1 MKALLRFTVRLFSVG
16 FLLAIIAVAGVIGAI
31 WYYGRDLPDYR
42 ALADYEPAMVS
53 RVYAGNGL
61 LVGEFADERR
71 IFVPIEAIPVKLR
84 QAFLAAEDRT
94 FYEHPGID
102 LPGILNAIYINLR
115 NIGGNRRPIGAS
127 TITQQVAKNFLLTS
141 ETTMTRKIKEMI
153 LAFRIER
160 TFSKNQIFELYLNEI
175 SLGNRSFGV
184 AAAALSYYGK
194 SLKELTVAEMALLA
208 AMPKAPS
215 ALNPRRH
222 PKRATARRNWVLGQM
237 ENNGFITAEETA
249 KAKAEPITLRRWN
262 PSGDVPA
269 GFFVEE
275 IRREMLKRYGDE
287 KLRKGGYV
295 VRSSLNPHYQ
305 KIAYRV
311 LRKGLVAYD
320 RRHGWRGAFTNLG
333 EVTDWA
339 KKLTEYEAIKDY
351 KKRPHPAALG
361 GWRLAIVIEIH
372 DKDTVKT
379 VGKKRVVTRRHAVVG
394 FSDGTKGS
402 IPFQE
407 MTWARERKPEQRLGP
422 SLKKVSD
429 VLKLGDVIAVE
440 PVEQPTNG
448 KKRKKPYPEGTY
460 TLRQVPNV
468 QGAIVVLDPH
478 TGRVLAMVGGY
489 AFGVS
494 QYNRAIQAK
503 RQPGSA
509 FKPFV
514 YLTALDNGYT
524 PSSVILDAP
533 AVIGNYK
540 PQNYDNKYL
549 GLMTLRRGLE
559 KSRNAMTVRLAQA
572 VGMEPIAQ
580 TAETFGVGKDLPREF
595 SMTLGAVET
604 TVLDLTTA
612 YAMLANGGKRIRPTF
627 IDRIQDRYGKTISKH
642 DRRPCPDCR
651 AADYSGGD
659 MPVIKDI
666 REQIADERSVF
677 QIVSMLQGVVE
688 RGTGGYV
695 RAVGKP
701 IAGKTGTTNDFLD
714 AWFVGFTPD
723 LAMGVWV
730 GFDTPVTLG
739 YGESGGRAASTI
751 FRDFMIEALKDKPAT
766 SFRVPRGLTMVRVN
780 AKTGQPAQAGD
791 KAVILEAFKPGSQP
805 GGNDGARS
813 TARGLRPKTAP
824 EAGTGGHY

>member
-1 MKALLRFTVRLFSVG
+1 MKTLLRFTVRLFSVG
-16 FLLAIIAVAGVIGAI
+16 FLLAILAVAGVIGGI

-71 IFVPIEAIPVKLR
+71 VFVPIEAIPKHVRL
-84 QAFLAAEDRT
+84 AFLAAEDKT

-102 LPGILNAIYINLR
+102 LPGIANAVYINLR
-115 NIGGNRRPIGAS
+115 NIGGNRRPVGAS
-127 TITQQVAKNFLLTS
+127 TITQQVAKNFLLS
-141 ETTMTRKIKEMI
+141 GEVSFTRKIKEMI

-175 SLGNRSFGV
+175 YLGLRSYGV
-184 AAAALSYYGK
+184 AAASLSYFNK
-194 SLKELTVAEMALLA
+194 SLTELTVAEAAILA
-208 AMPKAPS
+208 SLPKAPS
-215 ALNPRRH
+215 RLNPH
-222 PKRATARRNWVLGQM
+222 KNPKLARSRRNWVIDRMAG
-237 ENNGFITAEETA
+237 NGYISADEAT
-249 KAKAEPITLRRWN
+249 KAKAEPITLSRWD

-275 IRREMLKRYGDE
+275 VRRVMLKRYGVE

-295 VRSSLNPHYQ
+295 VRSSLNPYYQ

-320 RRHGWRGAFTNLG
+320 RRHGWRGAFANLG
-333 EVTDWA
+333 PGADWA
-339 KKLTEYEAIKDY
+339 TKLKTYEASKDY
-351 KKRPHPAALG
+351 KQRPHPASLG
-361 GWRLAIVIEIH
+361 TWRLAVVIEIY
-372 DKDTVKT
+372 DKDAVKI
-379 VGKKRVVTRRHAVVG
+379 VGKKRVVTRKHAVVG
-394 FSDGTKGS
+394 FSDGTKGT

-422 SLKKVSD
+422 ALRKVSD
-429 VLKLGDVIAVE
+429 LLKLGDVIAVE
-440 PVEQPTNG
+440 PIEKPEKG
-448 KKRKKPYPEGTY
+448 RAPYPKDTY

-489 AFGVS
+489 AYGVS

-580 TAETFGVGKDLPREF
+580 TAETFRIGEDLPREF

-604 TVLDLTTA
+604 TVIKMTTA

-627 IDRIQDRYGKTISKH
+627 IDRIQDRYGKTLSRH

-651 AADYSGGD
+651 AADFNGGD
-659 MPVIKDI
+659 MPVIKDV
-666 REQIADERSVF
+666 REQIADKRSVF
-677 QIVSMLQGVVE
+677 QVVSMLQGVVE
-688 RGTGGYV
+688 RGTGAYV

-739 YGESGGRAASTI
+739 HGETGGKAASTI
-751 FRDFMIEALKDKPAT
+751 FRDFMAEALKDKPAT
-766 SFRVPRGLTMVRVN
+766 PFRVPRGLTMVRVN
-780 AKTGQPAQAGD
+780 SNTGQPAQAGD
-791 KAVILEAFKPGSQP
+791 KRVILEAFKPGSQP
-805 GGNDGARS
+805 GGNGTARG

>member
-1 MKALLRFTVRLFSVG
+1 VKALLRWTVRLFSVC
-16 FLLAIIAVAGVIGAI
+16 FLLAILAVAGVIGAI

-42 ALADYEPAMVS
+42 TLADYEPAMVS

-71 IFVPIEAIPVKLR
+71 VFVPIEAIPKHVRL
-84 QAFLAAEDRT
+84 AFLAAEDKT

-102 LPGILNAIYINLR
+102 LPGIANAIYINLR
-115 NIGGNRRPIGAS
+115 NFGGNRRPVGAS
-127 TITQQVAKNFLLTS
+127 TITQQVAKNFLLS
-141 ETTMTRKIKEMI
+141 GEVSFARKFKEMI

-175 SLGNRSFGV
+175 YLGLRSYGV
-184 AAAALSYYGK
+184 AAASLSYFNK
-194 SLKELTVAEMALLA
+194 SLKELTVAEAALLA
-208 AMPKAPS
+208 SLPKAPS
-215 ALNPRRH
+215 RLNPHRNRNLAQLRRDWVID
-222 PKRATARRNWVLGQM
+222 RMAGNGYITTEEATAAQ
-237 ENNGFITAEETA
+237 
-249 KAKAEPITLRRWN
+249 AEPITLRAWD

-275 IRREMLKRYGDE
+275 VRRVMLKRYGEE

-320 RRHGWRGAFTNLG
+320 RRHGWRGAFTNLPPG
-333 EVTDWA
+333 ADWA
-339 KKLTEYEAIKDY
+339 TKLKAYEDNKNGKAP
-351 KKRPHPAALG
+351 PHPAALG
-361 GWRLAIVIEIH
+361 EWRLAIVIEVH
-372 DKDTVKT
+372 DRDAVKT
-379 VGKKRVVTRRHAVVG
+379 VGKKRVVTRQHAVVG
-394 FSDGTKGS
+394 FSDGSRGTV
-402 IPFQE
+402 PFQE
-407 MTWARERKPEQRLGP
+407 MTWARERLPEQRLGP
-422 SLKKVSD
+422 ALKKVSD
-429 VLKLGDVIAVE
+429 VLKPGDVIAVE
-440 PVEQPTNG
+440 PAEKPETG
-448 KKRKKPYPEGTY
+448 KKGAKPYPEGTF

-489 AFGVS
+489 AYGVS

-580 TAETFGVGKDLPREF
+580 TAETFGIGEDLPREF

-604 TVLDLTTA
+604 TVLNLTTA
-612 YAMLANGGKRIRPTF
+612 YAMLANGGKRLRPTF
-627 IDRIQDRYGKTISKH
+627 IDRIQNRYGKTISRQ
-642 DRRPCPDCR
+642 DQRSCPDCQVV
-651 AADYSGGD
+651 AFNGGD
-659 MPVIKDI
+659 MPRIKDI
-666 REQIADERSVF
+666 REQIADQRSVF
-677 QIVSMLQGVVE
+677 QVVSMLQGVVE
-688 RGTGGYV
+688 RGTGAYV

-739 YGESGGRAASTI
+739 HGETGGKAASTI
-751 FRDFMIEALKDKPAT
+751 FRDFMAEALKDQPAT
-766 SFRVPRGLTMVRVN
+766 PFRVPRGLTMIRVN
-780 AKTGQPAQAGD
+780 ANTGQPAQAGD

-805 GGNDGARS
+805 DTNGGAAS
-813 TARGLRPKTAP
+813 TARGLRPKSAP

>member
-1 MKALLRFTVRLFSVG
+1 VKALLRFSIRLLSVG
-16 FLLAIIAVAGVIGAI
+16 FLLAILAVAGVIVAI

-71 IFVPIEAIPVKLR
+71 VFVPIDAIPKHVR
-84 QAFLAAEDRT
+84 MAFLAAEDKT

-102 LPGILNAIYINLR
+102 IPGILHAVYINLR
-115 NIGGNRRPIGAS
+115 NFGGHRRPVGAS
-127 TITQQVAKNFLLTS
+127 TITQQVAKNFLLSGEVTFS
-141 ETTMTRKIKEMI
+141 RKFKEMI

-160 TFSKNQIFELYLNEI
+160 TFSKDQIFELYLNEI
-175 SLGNRSFGV
+175 YLGLRSYGV
-184 AAAALSYYGK
+184 AAAALSYFDK
-194 SLKELTVAEMALLA
+194 SLNELTIAEA
-208 AMPKAPS
+208 AMLASLPKAPS
-215 ALNPRRH
+215 RLNPH
-222 PKRATARRNWVLGQM
+222 KNPKLAMARRNWVIDRM
-237 ENNGFITAEETA
+237 ATNGYITAEEA
-249 KAKAEPITLRRWN
+249 KQAKTEPITLRKWD

-275 IRREMLKRYGDE
+275 VRRVMLKRYGEE

-295 VRSSLNPHYQ
+295 VRSSLNPGYQ

-311 LRKGLVAYD
+311 LRTGLVAYD

-333 EVTDWA
+333 EITDWA
-339 KKLTEYEAIKDY
+339 TKLKDYEAITDY

-361 GWRLAIVIEIH
+361 DWRLAVVIGIE
-372 DKDTVKT
+372 DRDVAKT
-379 VGKKRVVTRRHAVVG
+379 VGKRRHVTHQHAVIG
-394 FSDGTKGS
+394 FSDGSKGT

-422 SLKKVSD
+422 PLKKVSD

-440 PVEQPTNG
+440 PVEKPEKG
-448 KKRKKPYPEGTY
+448 KPYPPGTFG
-460 TLRQVPNV
+460 LRQIPNV

-489 AFGVS
+489 AYGVS

-514 YLTALDNGYT
+514 YLTALNNGYT

-559 KSRNAMTVRLAQA
+559 MSRNAMTVRLAQSI
-572 VGMEPIAQ
+572 GMEPIAE
-580 TAETFGVGKDLPREF
+580 TAETFGVGEDLPREF

-604 TVLDLTTA
+604 TVLKLTTA
-612 YAMLANGGKRIRPTF
+612 YAMLANGGKRIHPTF
-627 IDRIQDRYGKTISKH
+627 IDRIQDRYGKTISRH
-642 DRRPCPDCR
+642 DQRPCPDCQ
-651 AADYSGGD
+651 AVAYNGGD
-659 MPVIKDI
+659 MPEIKDI
-666 REQIADERSVF
+666 RERIADERSVF
-677 QIVSMLQGVVE
+677 QVVSILQGVVE
-688 RGTGGYV
+688 RGTGIYV
-695 RAVGKP
+695 RVVGKP

-739 YGESGGRAASTI
+739 YGETGARAASTI
-751 FRDFMIEALKDKPAT
+751 FRDFMLEALKDKPAT
-766 SFRVPRGLTMVRVN
+766 PFRVPRGLTMVRVN

-791 KAVILEAFKPGSQP
+791 RNVILEAFKPGTQP
-805 GGNDGARS
+805 GADGDARTS
-813 TARGLRPKTAP
+813 ARGLRPKSAP